1 MRAYGVRVF
10 GYWQT
15 TGAGDGRH
23 LADAHVGG
31 LVVAVF
37 RDFGTEGGCKE
48 FTASLRRIIAKSF
61 EEIFGGEQ

>member
-1 MRAYGVRVF
+1 MSAHGGGVF

-15 TGAGDGRH
+15 TGAGDGRQ

-31 LVVAVF
+31 LVEAVF
-37 RDFGTEGGCKE
+37 RDFGTQGGCKE
-48 FTASLRRIIAKSF
+48 FAASLRRIIAKSF